1 MGSPLARILAP
12 TAGDAFLQ
20 FFPSAYF
27 PFLSFLQSMRS
38 LLREG
43 NRSVQLQHAQLDR
56 HQLTTLSLHLL
67 RQKVL
72 CWPTPR
78 PAATI
83 SILSP
88 LPHSTASSAVQH
100 THFWVQD
107 GYLVCP
113 CMLCRSVVFFF
124 GGGEYACPIS
134 YKLKGREKQSNSHHH
149 NADITII

>member
-1 MGSPLARILAP
+1 MLSFSSFHLPI
-12 TAGDAFLQ
+12 
-20 FFPSAYF
+20 S
-27 PFLSFLQSMRS
+27 LSFLQSMRS

-88 LPHSTASSAVQH
+88 LPNSTASSAVQH
-100 THFWVQD
+100 THFRVQ
-107 GYLVCP
+107 GWLSCVSLYATQEC
-113 CMLCRSVVFFF
+113 CFFF
-124 GGGEYACPIS
+124 GGGS
-134 YKLKGREKQSNSHHH
+134 MHVQLVTN
-149 NADITII
+149 